1 MGIVVSHPGRLRPP
15 APQPRVRPLSLIA
28 LVGALWKNPL
38 EAWTQ
43 AHFEQPMVTANL
55 AIGQASVVSAPAAVR
70 RVLLD
75 NAANYQKDTLQRRM
89 MSAALSHGLLMA
101 EGEQWRTQR
110 RTLAPMFARRTV
122 LSFTPAMVQATAGL
136 VGRWHRY
143 EDGVVRDV
151 AADVTLLTLD
161 VLERTIFSEGLGGD
175 PEEVRTAMRRY
186 FDIIG
191 RIEPFDLLGLP
202 DFVPRLGRLKAR
214 PALLFFDRV
223 VDAIVATRRRR
234 LAQDPSNVP
243 DDILTLLLKAQDP
256 ETGQAM
262 NEAEVR
268 ANIVTFIAAG
278 HETTANTISWS
289 LFLLSQSPHWQERVV
304 AEAER
309 EIGRPV
315 EGLTERLVE
324 TRAVVEEAA
333 RLYPPIAAISRAAV
347 AADELLGRR
356 IEAGS
361 MVVIAPYVLHRHR
374 LLWERPDEFDP
385 NRFLGSARACIDR
398 FAYLPFGVG
407 PRICIGSG
415 FALQEATLVVATIMK
430 HFRLEPVPGRPVWP
444 VLRVTLRP
452 DGGLPMVV
460 RRRNARGLTMPEL
473 RGRHRSSLSS

>member
-1 MGIVVSHPGRLRPP
+1 MGAVVSHPGRWRPP
-15 APQPRVRPLSLIA
+15 APQPRVRPLGPIA
-28 LVGALWKNPL
+28 LIGALWKNPL
-38 EAWTQ
+38 EVWTQ
-43 AHFEQPMVTANL
+43 AHFEQPLVTANL
-55 AIGQASVVSAPAAVR
+55 AIGQATVVSAPAAVR

-89 MSAALSHGLLMA
+89 MSAALSNGLLMA

-110 RTLAPMFARRTV
+110 RALAPLFARRAV
-122 LSFTPAMVQATAGL
+122 ISFAPAMAQAAAAL
-136 VGRWHRY
+136 VKRWQRH
-143 EDGVVRDV
+143 EDGAVRDV

-161 VLERTIFSEGLGGD
+161 VLERTIFSDGLGGD
-175 PEEVRTAMRRY
+175 PREVRAAMRRY

-202 DFVPRLGRLKAR
+202 DFVPRVGRIKAR
-214 PALLFFDRV
+214 PALMFFDRA
-223 VDAIVATRRRR
+223 VDTIIATRRRR
-234 LAQDPSNVP
+234 LAHDPANVP

-262 NEAEVR
+262 SEAEVR
-268 ANIVTFIAAG
+268 ANIITFIAAG
-278 HETTANTISWS
+278 HETTANTISWT
-289 LFLLSQSPHWQERVV
+289 LFLLSRSAHWQERVV

-309 EIGRPV
+309 EIGGPV
-315 EGLTERLVE
+315 EGLAERLVE
-324 TRAVVEEAA
+324 TRAVIEEAI
-333 RLYPPIAAISRAAV
+333 RLYPPLPAISRAAV
-347 AADELLGRR
+347 AADELSGCR
-356 IEAGS
+356 IKPGA

-385 NRFLGSARACIDR
+385 NRFLGSARAGIDR

-415 FALQEATLVVATIMK
+415 FALQEATLVVAIVMK
-430 HFRLEPVPGRPVWP
+430 HFRLEPVSGRRVWP

-460 RRRNARGLTMPEL
+460 RRRNAA
-473 RGRHRSSLSS
+473 H

>member
-1 MGIVVSHPGRLRPP
+1 MGVVVSHPGRWRPP
-15 APQPRVRPLSLIA
+15 APQPRVKPLGPIA
-28 LVGALWKNPL
+28 LIGALWKNPL
-38 EAWTQ
+38 EAWTH
-43 AHFEQPMVTANL
+43 AHFEKPMVIANL
-55 AIGQASVVSAPAAVR
+55 VMGQATVVSAPAAVR

-89 MSAALSHGLLMA
+89 MSAALTHGLLMA

-110 RTLAPMFARRTV
+110 RALAPMFARRTV
-122 LSFTPAMVQATAGL
+122 LSFAPAMAQAAASL
-136 VGRWHRY
+136 VRRWY
-143 EDGVVRDV
+143 GDEDGAVRDV

-175 PEEVRTAMRRY
+175 PQEVRAAMRRY

-202 DFVPRLGRLKAR
+202 DFVPRLGRIKAR
-214 PALLFFDRV
+214 PALLFFDRA
-223 VDAIVATRRRR
+223 VDNIIATRRGR
-234 LAQDPSNVP
+234 LAEDTANIP

-256 ETGQAM
+256 ETGRPM
-262 NEAEVR
+262 SEAEVR
-268 ANIVTFIAAG
+268 ANIITFIAAG

-309 EIGRPV
+309 EIDSSV
-315 EGLTERLVE
+315 EGLAERLVE
-324 TRAVVEEAA
+324 TRAVIEEAM
-333 RLYPPIAAISRAAV
+333 RLYPPLAAISRAAI
-347 AADELLGRR
+347 AADELGGRH
-356 IEAGS
+356 IEPGS

-385 NRFLGSARACIDR
+385 NRFLGPARDRIDR

-407 PRICIGSG
+407 PRICIGSA
-415 FALQEATLVVATIMK
+415 FALQEATLVVATVMK
-430 HFRLEPVPGRPVWP
+430 HFRLQPVPGRRVWP

-460 RRRNARGLTMPEL
+460 RRRSAPSG
-473 RGRHRSSLSS
+473 

>member
-1 MGIVVSHPGRLRPP
+1 MGAVVSHSGRWRPP
-15 APQPRVRPLSLIA
+15 APEPRVRPLGPIA
-28 LVGALWKNPL
+28 LIGALWKNPL
-38 EAWTQ
+38 EAWTH

-55 AIGQASVVSAPAAVR
+55 AIGQATVVNAPADVR

-75 NAANYQKDTLQRRM
+75 NVANYQKDTLQRRM
-89 MSAALSHGLLMA
+89 MSAALNNGLLMA
-101 EGEQWRTQR
+101 EGEQWRAQR
-110 RTLAPMFARRTV
+110 RALAPMFARRTV
-122 LSFTPAMVQATAGL
+122 ISFAPAMVQAAASL
-136 VGRWHRY
+136 VDRWHRH
-143 EDGVVRDV
+143 EDGAVRDV

-175 PEEVRTAMRRY
+175 PHEVRAAMRRY

-202 DFVPRLGRLKAR
+202 DFVPRVGRIKAR
-214 PALLFFDRV
+214 PALLFFDRA
-223 VDAIVATRRRR
+223 VDTIIATRRRR

-262 NEAEVR
+262 SEAEVR
-268 ANIVTFIAAG
+268 ANIITFIAAG

-289 LFLLSQSPHWQERVV
+289 LFLLSQSAHWQERVV

-309 EIGRPV
+309 EIGGAV
-315 EGLTERLVE
+315 DGLAERLVE
-324 TRAVVEEAA
+324 TRAVIEEAI
-333 RLYPPIAAISRAAV
+333 RLYPPLAAISRSAV
-347 AADELLGRR
+347 AADELSGCR
-356 IEAGS
+356 IKAGS

-385 NRFLGSARACIDR
+385 TRFLGRARADIDR

-415 FALQEATLVVATIMK
+415 FALQEATLVVATVMK
-430 HFRLEPVPGRPVWP
+430 HFRFEPVPGRRVWP

-452 DGGLPMVV
+452 EGGLPMVV
-460 RRRNARGLTMPEL
+460 RRRRNSANG
-473 RGRHRSSLSS
+473 

>member
-1 MGIVVSHPGRLRPP
+1 MGAVVAHSGRWRPP
-15 APQPRVRPLSLIA
+15 APEPRVKPLGPIA
-28 LVGALWKNPL
+28 LIGALWKNPL
-38 EAWTQ
+38 EVWAH

-55 AIGQASVVSAPAAVR
+55 AIGQATVVSAPADVR

-89 MSAALSHGLLMA
+89 MSAALNNGLLMA
-101 EGEQWRTQR
+101 EGEQWRMQR
-110 RTLAPMFARRTV
+110 RALAPMFARRTV
-122 LSFTPAMVQATAGL
+122 ISFAPAMAEAAASL
-136 VGRWHRY
+136 VDRWHRH
-143 EDGVVRDV
+143 EDGAVRDV

-175 PEEVRTAMRRY
+175 PHEVRAAMRRY

-202 DFVPRLGRLKAR
+202 DFVPRLGRIKAR
-214 PALLFFDRV
+214 PALLFFDRA
-223 VDAIVATRRRR
+223 VDTIIATRRRR

-262 NEAEVR
+262 SEAEVR
-268 ANIVTFIAAG
+268 ANIITFIAAG

-289 LFLLSQSPHWQERVV
+289 LFLLSQSAHWQERVV

-309 EIGRPV
+309 ELGGGV
-315 EGLTERLVE
+315 DGLAERLVE
-324 TRAVVEEAA
+324 TRAVIEEAI
-333 RLYPPIAAISRAAV
+333 RLYPPLAAISRAAV
-347 AADELLGRR
+347 AADELSGCHMRP
-356 IEAGS
+356 GS

-385 NRFLGSARACIDR
+385 TRFLGRARAGIDR

-407 PRICIGSG
+407 PRVCIGSG
-415 FALQEATLVVATIMK
+415 FALQEATLVVATVMK
-430 HFRLEPVPGRPVWP
+430 HFRLEPVPGRRVWP

-452 DGGLPMVV
+452 EGGLPMVV
-460 RRRNARGLTMPEL
+460 RRRNGANG
-473 RGRHRSSLSS
+473 

>member
-1 MGIVVSHPGRLRPP
+1 MGAVVSHPGRWRPP
-15 APQPRVRPLSLIA
+15 APQPRVRPLGPIA
-28 LVGALWKNPL
+28 LIGALWKNPL
-38 EAWTQ
+38 EVWTQ
-43 AHFEQPMVTANL
+43 AHFEQPLVTANL
-55 AIGQASVVSAPAAVR
+55 AIGQATVVSAPAAVR

-89 MSAALSHGLLMA
+89 MSAALSNGLLMA

-110 RTLAPMFARRTV
+110 RALAPLFARRAV
-122 LSFTPAMVQATAGL
+122 ISFAPAMAQAAAAL
-136 VGRWHRY
+136 VKRWQRH
-143 EDGVVRDV
+143 EDGAVRDV

-161 VLERTIFSEGLGGD
+161 VLERTIFSDGLGGD
-175 PEEVRTAMRRY
+175 PREVRAAMRRY

-202 DFVPRLGRLKAR
+202 DFVPRVGRIKAR
-214 PALLFFDRV
+214 PALMFFDRA
-223 VDAIVATRRRR
+223 VDTIIATRRRR
-234 LAQDPSNVP
+234 LAHDPANVP

-262 NEAEVR
+262 SEAEVR
-268 ANIVTFIAAG
+268 ANIITFVAAG
-278 HETTANTISWS
+278 HETTANTISWT
-289 LFLLSQSPHWQERVV
+289 LFLLSRSAHWQERVV

-309 EIGRPV
+309 EIGGPV
-315 EGLTERLVE
+315 EGLAERLVE
-324 TRAVVEEAA
+324 TRAVIEEAI
-333 RLYPPIAAISRAAV
+333 RLYPPLPAISRAAV
-347 AADELLGRR
+347 AADELSGCR
-356 IEAGS
+356 IKPGA

-385 NRFLGSARACIDR
+385 NRFLGSARAGIDR

-415 FALQEATLVVATIMK
+415 FALQEATLVVATVMK
-430 HFRLEPVPGRPVWP
+430 HFRLEPVSGRRVWP

-460 RRRNARGLTMPEL
+460 RRRNAA
-473 RGRHRSSLSS
+473 H

>member
-1 MGIVVSHPGRLRPP
+1 MGAVVSHSGRWRPP
-15 APQPRVRPLSLIA
+15 APEPRVRPLGPIA

-38 EAWTQ
+38 EVWTHT
-43 AHFEQPMVTANL
+43 HFEQPLVTANL
-55 AIGQASVVSAPAAVR
+55 AIGQATVVSAPADVR

-89 MSAALSHGLLMA
+89 MSAALNNGLLMA

-110 RTLAPMFARRTV
+110 RALAPMFARRTV
-122 LSFTPAMVQATAGL
+122 ISFAPAMVQAAASL
-136 VGRWHRY
+136 VDRWHRY
-143 EDGVVRDV
+143 EDGAVRDV
-151 AADVTLLTLD
+151 AADVTLLTLG

-175 PEEVRTAMRRY
+175 PHEVRAAMRRY

-202 DFVPRLGRLKAR
+202 DFVPRLGRIKAR
-214 PALLFFDRV
+214 PALLFFDRA
-223 VDAIVATRRRR
+223 VDTIIATRRRR

-243 DDILTLLLKAQDP
+243 DDMLTLLLKAQDP
-256 ETGQAM
+256 QTGQAM
-262 NEAEVR
+262 SEAEVR
-268 ANIVTFIAAG
+268 ANIITFIAAG

-289 LFLLSQSPHWQERVV
+289 LFLLSQSSHWQERVV

-309 EIGRPV
+309 EIGGAV
-315 EGLTERLVE
+315 EGLAERLVE
-324 TRAVVEEAA
+324 TRAVIEEAI
-333 RLYPPIAAISRAAV
+333 RLYPPLAAISRAAV
-347 AADELLGRR
+347 AADELSGCR
-356 IEAGS
+356 IRPGS

-385 NRFLGSARACIDR
+385 TRFLGRARAGINR

-415 FALQEATLVVATIMK
+415 FALQEATLVVATVMK
-430 HFRLEPVPGRPVWP
+430 HFRLEPVPGRRVWP

-452 DGGLPMVV
+452 EGGLPMVV
-460 RRRNARGLTMPEL
+460 RRRNRANG
-473 RGRHRSSLSS
+473 